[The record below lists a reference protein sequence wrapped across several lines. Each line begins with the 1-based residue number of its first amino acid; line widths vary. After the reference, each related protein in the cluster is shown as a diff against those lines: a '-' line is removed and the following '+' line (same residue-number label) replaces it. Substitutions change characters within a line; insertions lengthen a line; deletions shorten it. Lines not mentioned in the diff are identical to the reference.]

1 MATVMFWL
9 FILSIGFVLYTYAIF
24 PLILGLLARGR
35 AIPQPEPVTEENP
48 LPTVSIVIAAHNE
61 RESLPDKIKSLETLD
76 YPQEKIEWIV
86 VSDGSTD
93 GTEEY
98 LNDVFSEH
106 SNRTLVHY
114 KESKGKCGALN
125 EGVARATGDVILFMD
140 ARQVVSPNVAMALV
154 PYLADKTI
162 GAATGELI
170 LAEDSSLEAANFGT
184 YWRYEKWIR
193 ENETRLLSITGVT
206 GALYAIRRRDFIPN
220 KIGTLLDDFET
231 PISLLKHGK
240 RTLFISGAYAFD
252 NANDDLALEFRRKV
266 RNLAGNWQSFMKNKW
281 LFDPRK
287 NIVWWQFMSHKL
299 FRLLVPFAMIIALV
313 SSLAGTLMGDSFLQL
328 MLAIQLILYSLAG
341 ASYAG
346 LPGTSNKALNFFKVF
361 LQLNAAAFVAT
372 LRFFGSD
379 RAISWR

>member
-1 MATVMFWL
+1 MVTLMYWL
-9 FILSIGFVLYTYAIF
+9 FILSIGFVLYTYAVF
-24 PLILGLLARGR
+24 PLILDLLARGR
-35 AIPQPEPVTEENP
+35 LIPQPKSGTEDYS

-61 RESLPDKIKSLETLD
+61 RDSLPGKIESLEALD
-76 YPQEKIEWIV
+76 YPHDKIEWIV

-98 LNDVFSEH
+98 LNDAFSGH
-106 SNRTLVHY
+106 DNRTLIHY
-114 KESKGKCGALN
+114 KESRGKCGALN

-140 ARQVVSPNVAMALV
+140 ARQLVSPNVAMALV
-154 PYLADKTI
+154 PYLADETI

-170 LAEDSSLEAANFGT
+170 LTEDSSLEAANFGT

-206 GALYAIRRRDFIPN
+206 GALYAIRRSDFIPN

-231 PISLLKHGK
+231 PISLLKHRK
-240 RTLFISGAYAFD
+240 RTLFISGAYAYD
-252 NANDDLALEFRRKV
+252 KANDDLALEFRRKV

-287 NIVWWQFMSHKL
+287 NMVWWQFISHKL

-313 SSLAGTLMGDSFLQL
+313 SSLVGAVMGDSFLQL
-328 MLAIQLILYSLAG
+328 MFVIQLALYGLAG

-346 LPGTSNKALNFFKVF
+346 LPGTSNKALNFLKVF
-361 LQLNAAAFVAT
+361 LQLNAAALVAT
-372 LRFFGSD
+372 LRFFSSD
-379 RAISWR
+379 KAISWR